1 MIFPLMVYKDEGPH
15 RRPGG
20 TFDYHVVDD
29 EKQLAAAKANGW
41 HESLAIALDAGA
53 DDSPPTRAELEDKAR
68 ELGIDFD
75 GRTSDRKLSERIAAA
90 LEA

>member
-1 MIFPLMVYKDEGPH
+1 MIFPMMVYKPSGPH
-15 RRPGG
+15 KRPGG
-20 TFDYHVVDD
+20 TYDYHLVEDAA
-29 EKQLAAAKANGW
+29 QLSAAKANGW
-41 HESLAIALDAGA
+41 FESMAFEADE

-75 GRTSDRKLSERIAAA
+75 GRTSDRKLGERIAAA